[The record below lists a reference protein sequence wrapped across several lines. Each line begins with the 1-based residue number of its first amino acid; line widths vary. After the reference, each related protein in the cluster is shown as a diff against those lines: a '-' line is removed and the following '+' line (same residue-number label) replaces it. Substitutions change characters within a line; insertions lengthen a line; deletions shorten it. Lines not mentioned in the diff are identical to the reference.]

1 VLEEQNLHVQF
12 SVKGVEIDE
21 MQQDLL
27 MREFEF
33 FHQRYHDA
41 LGEGILF
48 VYMKSHGT
56 THTGDPIILCSLR
69 LRTHKNINV
78 YSTSE
83 GFGIEPTFRLAL
95 DRLERQILKIK
106 AMDQDKK
113 YAEMYIRKLKF
124 A

>member
-1 VLEEQNLHVQF
+1 
-12 SVKGVEIDE
+12 VEIDE

-33 FHQRYHDA
+33 FHQRYRDA

-48 VYMKSHGT
+48 VYMKSRGT

-69 LRTHKNINV
+69 LRTHKGDNV

-106 AMDQDKK
+106 AMAQDQK